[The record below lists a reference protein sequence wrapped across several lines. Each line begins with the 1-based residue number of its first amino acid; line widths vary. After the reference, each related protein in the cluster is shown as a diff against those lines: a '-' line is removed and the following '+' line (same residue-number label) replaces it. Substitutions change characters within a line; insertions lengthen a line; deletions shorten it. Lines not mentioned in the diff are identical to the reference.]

1 MKNLPLSLALAAASG
16 AFTLQRPADWPPAL
30 RRAYILAPGVAIGA
44 ISVAAVWKGSQKG
57 RELAAA
63 GTVDLVTPFS
73 AAGTGGT
80 GAAGTGGTSATDPA
94 GTTGPAPEAPS
105 GAAPGSAASDPA
117 AADPA
122 AANPAASNPAPS
134 YLLGSPARRFRPAY
148 ALAAIAALTGVVVS
162 GVLALTLVVDERAEA
177 WLVRR
182 GVPRPR
188 RVLAAVAALS
198 SLGLD
203 LALDARDSKT
213 PAPGR

>member
-44 ISVAAVWKGSQKG
+44 ISVAAVWKGTQKG

-105 GAAPGSAASDPA
+105 GAASGSAAS
-117 AADPA
+117 DPA

>member
-16 AFTLQRPADWPPAL
+16 AFTLQRPADWSPAL
-30 RRAYILAPGVAIGA
+30 RRAYILGPGVAIGG
-44 ISVAAVWKGSQKG
+44 ISVAAVWKGTQKG

-80 GAAGTGGTSATDPA
+80 GAAGTAGTSATDRA

-105 GAAPGSAASDPA
+105 GAVSSSAAS
-117 AADPA
+117 DPA

-148 ALAAIAALTGVVVS
+148 ALTAIAVLTGVVVS

-198 SLGLD
+198 SLALD

>member
-44 ISVAAVWKGSQKG
+44 ISVAAVWKGTQKG

-73 AAGTGGT
+73 AGGTGGT

-105 GAAPGSAASDPA
+105 GAASGSAAS
-117 AADPA
+117 DPA

-162 GVLALTLVVDERAEA
+162 GVLVLTLVVDERAEA

-198 SLGLD
+198 SLALD

>member
-44 ISVAAVWKGSQKG
+44 ISVAAVWKGTQKG

-80 GAAGTGGTSATDPA
+80 GVAGTGGTSATDRA
-94 GTTGPAPEAPS
+94 GTTAPAPEAPS
-105 GAAPGSAASDPA
+105 GAVSGSAASDPA
-117 AADPA
+117 A
-122 AANPAASNPAPS
+122 NPAPS

-213 PAPGR
+213 PPPGR

>member
-44 ISVAAVWKGSQKG
+44 ISVAAVWKGTQKG

-80 GAAGTGGTSATDPA
+80 GAAGTGGTSATDRA

-105 GAAPGSAASDPA
+105 GAASGSAAS
-117 AADPA
+117 DPA